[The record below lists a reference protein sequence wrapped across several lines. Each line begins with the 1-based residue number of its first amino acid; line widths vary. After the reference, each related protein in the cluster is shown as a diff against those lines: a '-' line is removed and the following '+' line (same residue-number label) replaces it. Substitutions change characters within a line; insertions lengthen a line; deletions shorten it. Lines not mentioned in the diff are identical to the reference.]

1 MSAERSARSVSDTE
15 GVDRVRALQRVL
27 YRSAKQDPRRRFHA
41 LYDKVARSDVLVRA
55 WGDVR
60 ANAGAPGVDGVT
72 IDAIEESGVGEF
84 LEGLAVELG
93 AESYRPQRLRRVH
106 IPKSEPGATRPLGI
120 PTVRDRVVM
129 TAAKIVLEPVFE
141 ADFLAVS
148 FGFRPKRSAHM
159 ALEVIRVEANRGAD
173 WVLDA
178 DVSDCFSSIDHDA
191 LMAQVARRVSDRAM
205 LKLIRAWLRVGV
217 LEDGVITDTS
227 AGTPQGSPVSP
238 LLANIALH
246 VVDVEWEQVSQRLG
260 VLVRYADDFVVL
272 CSTRRRAEEA
282 RRRVAR
288 VLVDSGW
295 YYIPTRPR
303 SCVSPAASRAST
315 SWGSITTRRSPRST
329 RVATTY
335 RSGRRR
341 GPWLLSGPRSATAP
355 IGDGS
360 VMTWSTWSTEST
372 PCCAAGAAT
381 SVTATRHA
389 SSPSSTA
396 TPMNDSRSWQ
406 ATSTDSEA
414 ATGSA
419 DTPTTGSVNSAS
431 TASAATSDVGRLRMP
446 RDERCPRAVCGRTA
460 RTVRQ
465 GAAGEAEPT
474 ARRKPR
480 THRGNAWD

>member
-72 IDAIEESGVGEF
+72 IDTIEESGVGEF

-93 AESYRPQRLRRVH
+93 AESYRPQPLRRVH

-272 CSTRRRAEEA
+272 CSTRSRAEEA
-282 RRRVAR
+282 RQRVRASLGRLGLVLHPDKTTIVCLAGGEQGFDFLGFHHHKKESKKYPGRYYLQKWPSARAMASIRAKIRDRTDRRWVGHDMVDVVDGLNSVLRGWGGYFRHGNSAR
-288 VLVDSGW
+288 KFAVIDSYAHERLAILASNKHGLRGRNW
-295 YYIPTRPR
+295 
-303 SCVSPAASRAST
+303 VSRYTYNWLSELGIYRLSGNVRRWTPAHASR
-315 SWGSITTRRSPRST
+315 
-329 RVATTY
+329 
-335 RSGRRR
+335 
-341 GPWLLSGPRSATAP
+341 
-355 IGDGS
+355 
-360 VMTWSTWSTEST
+360 
-372 PCCAAGAAT
+372 
-381 SVTATRHA
+381 
-389 SSPSSTA
+389 
-396 TPMNDSRSWQ
+396 
-406 ATSTDSEA
+406 
-414 ATGSA
+414 
-419 DTPTTGSVNSAS
+419 
-431 TASAATSDVGRLRMP
+431 
-446 RDERCPRAVCGRTA
+446 
-460 RTVRQ
+460 
-465 GAAGEAEPT
+465 
-474 ARRKPR
+474 
-480 THRGNAWD
+480 